1 MFFFFKKKG
10 QTHIL
15 AYNRTIFREKKKM
28 VGIVGIRGREVPKR
42 IGRQQVFFFRW
53 MEEVFTG
60 TREIKEKGE
69 RGGKRGGGES

>member
-15 AYNRTIFREKKKM
+15 AYNRTIFREKKKWLV
-28 VGIVGIRGREVPKR
+28 VGSWEEVPKG
-42 IGRQQVFFFRW
+42 IAKSNKFFFFRW

-60 TREIKEKGE
+60 TREIRR
-69 RGGKRGGGES
+69 RGGGKGGGGES